1 MLLQVDSEL
10 SKEIEQWNDMLR
22 TDVVK
27 LCQDNN
33 FNTGFFE
40 GIDNSI
46 AVDAYELKV
55 ILIYPLSGW
64 QLSVAETE
72 PMNSCFFQVR
82 LEHLLER
89 ISLISDAAS
98 TERPSQITDF
108 MYIGG
113 ALAARSTYTLQHLGV
128 THVLCLCANEIG
140 QSESQKPCLFDY
152 RNFSVST
159 SEIL

>member
-55 ILIYPLSGW
+55 ILIYP
-64 QLSVAETE
+64 
-72 PMNSCFFQVR
+72 
-82 LEHLLER
+82 
-89 ISLISDAAS
+89 
-98 TERPSQITDF
+98 
-108 MYIGG
+108 
-113 ALAARSTYTLQHLGV
+113 
-128 THVLCLCANEIG
+128 
-140 QSESQKPCLFDY
+140 PCLAGNY
-152 RNFSVST
+152 LLQKLSQ
-159 SEIL
+159 

>member
-72 PMNSCFFQVR
+72 PMNSFFFRFV
-82 LEHLLER
+82 L
-89 ISLISDAAS
+89 S
-98 TERPSQITDF
+98 TF
-108 MYIGG
+108 
-113 ALAARSTYTLQHLGV
+113 
-128 THVLCLCANEIG
+128 
-140 QSESQKPCLFDY
+140 
-152 RNFSVST
+152 
-159 SEIL
+159 